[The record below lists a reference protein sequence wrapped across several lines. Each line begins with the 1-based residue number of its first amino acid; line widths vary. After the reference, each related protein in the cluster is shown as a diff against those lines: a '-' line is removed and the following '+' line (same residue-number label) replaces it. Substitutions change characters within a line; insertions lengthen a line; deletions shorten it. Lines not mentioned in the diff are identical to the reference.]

1 MAEPENLKSESP
13 AGNARGGHEGSGANQ
28 SNPSGIGDAAGRDFR
43 DPHGNQTLRQPS
55 GGDGSGES
63 RGDAS
68 SFNPAPA
75 TGPEPN
81 TEHDADPVEGS
92 RDEWGADDGK

>member
-1 MAEPENLKSESP
+1 MAEPENLKGE
-13 AGNARGGHEGSGANQ
+13 NRGEGSGANQ
-28 SNPSGIGDAAGRDFR
+28 SNRERIDNPSERDFR
-43 DPHGNQTLRQPS
+43 DPHGNETLRQPS

-75 TGPEPN
+75 SGAEGN
-81 TEHDADPVEGS
+81 TV
-92 RDEWGADDGK
+92 